1 MPPHRLP
8 YCVGMVL
15 VGVVGRCA
23 KDVRRRASF
32 LDLPGPEMHPHEDL
46 FVSAEEVV
54 EADGSG
60 ITDST
65 QTLGEVH
72 GAGKVLTEQLPCARQ
87 VFLAKGGNFLRGC
100 CETQC
105 GDSGWRGSSKRC

>member
-1 MPPHRLP
+1 MLPHRLP
-8 YCVGMVL
+8 LLCGDGVGWRCWTL
-15 VGVVGRCA
+15 CQGRPSSC
-23 KDVRRRASF
+23 
-32 LDLPGPEMHPHEDL
+32 LLPGPTGARMHPHEDL
-46 FVSAEEVV
+46 FVSEEVV

-65 QTLGEVH
+65 QTLGEGH